1 MGAVRHAVEVAMV
14 AVVVVMAD
22 AVAVAMAAI
31 VVKVLVLHHVPLLMI
46 VYQDMTLAQ
55 VATSVVL
62 VVQKLV
68 TEHVQL
74 LALNEAQS
82 TYYSILAAAALS
94 ALPVHAA
101 VLMTN
106 EGITL
111 EFKAFVRNEEEA

>member
-1 MGAVRHAVEVAMV
+1 MKY
-14 AVVVVMAD
+14 
-22 AVAVAMAAI
+22 I
-31 VVKVLVLHHVPLLMI
+31 VVEI
-46 VYQDMTLAQ
+46 QTNSDGTIGTLITQ
-55 VATSVVL
+55 NDN
-62 VVQKLV
+62 
-68 TEHVQL
+68 
-74 LALNEAQS
+74 LNEAQS

>member
-1 MGAVRHAVEVAMV
+1 MKYLILEIQTN
-14 AVVVVMAD
+14 AD
-22 AVAVAMAAI
+22 GTVGTI
-31 VVKVLVLHHVPLLMI
+31 I
-46 VYQDMTLAQ
+46 T
-55 VATSVVL
+55 
-62 VVQKLV
+62 QKD
-68 TEHVQL
+68 T
-74 LALNEAQS
+74 LNEAQS